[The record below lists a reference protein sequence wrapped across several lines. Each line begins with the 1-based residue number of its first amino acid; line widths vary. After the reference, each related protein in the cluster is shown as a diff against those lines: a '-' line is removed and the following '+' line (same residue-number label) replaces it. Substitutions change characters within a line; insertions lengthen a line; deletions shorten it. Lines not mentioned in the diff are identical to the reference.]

1 MTGDKKTRRS
11 GADDSYSQEL
21 ATYLNLLDEAEH
33 RLTPE
38 RVAGKLGDLLDHVS
52 SEQTPED
59 TPPSGEGG
67 GTSGSLGFIVVAGAA
82 AWYLA
87 RRRARKMQ
95 PQWHPGNLDP
105 AAGRGEDTHMQEE
118 RLW

>member
-11 GADDSYSQEL
+11 RADDSYSQEL
-21 ATYLNLLDEAEH
+21 ATYLNLLDEADR

-38 RVAGKLGDLLDHVS
+38 RVAGKLGDLLGHVS
-52 SEQTPED
+52 SAKTPQD
-59 TPPSGEGG
+59 TRSSGEGG

-82 AWYLA
+82 VFLA

-105 AAGRGEDTHMQEE
+105 AAGSGEDAHMQKE